1 MAAGCGS
8 GGIARGLAGESESD
22 ASCTSSDT
30 VRHGTVIVP
39 MNYCL
44 CASLMSCGLVFVRP
58 SGVRSV
64 HFVVKL
70 QVSALRFLG
79 PVVELLGPR
88 WNSRVLGGTDD
99 TFARSCGRLN
109 ETLGASVGELKRRYE
124 TGGTSIGEKYPRNGR
139 TSLTVAAVVSIW
151 CWGASTVVPTVAAL
165 GEGAQTEVPVVSG
178 LSAEVS
184 AEVPVV
190 SGLSAEVST
199 VVLFVSCTGASSRGR
214 CLCQDS
220 PHLLVCDL
228 GTNVARSP

>member
-109 ETLGASVGELKRRYE
+109 ETFGASVGELKRRYE

-139 TSLTVAAVVSIW
+139 KSLTVAAAVS
-151 CWGASTVVPTVAAL
+151 AL
-165 GEGAQTEVPVVSG
+165 SEEAQMEVPVVSG
-178 LSAEVS
+178 LSGEVS

-190 SGLSAEVST
+190 STFSAEVST
-199 VVLFVSCTGASSRGR
+199 VVSFVSCTGASSRGR

-220 PHLLVCDL
+220 PHLVCDP